1 MNLAISVLCKIFY
14 LIRGDYALLYLLWK
28 VCQVILIKKLVGTD
42 QTKADQ
48 YQPGQCLDVLFDD
61 ADGLFQSG
69 AKIEKKQKH
78 PILKVVISD
87 FVQWFAAFQPNFL

>member
-1 MNLAISVLCKIFY
+1 
-14 LIRGDYALLYLLWK
+14 
-28 VCQVILIKKLVGTD
+28 
-42 QTKADQ
+42 
-48 YQPGQCLDVLFDD
+48 LDVLFDD

-69 AKIEKKQKH
+69 VKIEKKQKH